1 MARPASTK
9 DIEIAKVDFGT
20 LNLDMIA
27 LDPALLKGYTAF
39 IEAVVKAG
47 AVMTKG
53 YGGTA
58 FSRHPSQAE
67 MQEQLK
73 DAQQRWDEGSKQYN
87 ILASVGEVEYSYL
100 RDVARR
106 WAEAEDLPFPPEVEE
121 SLPIPSVE
129 DTIASIDEV
138 IA

>member
-1 MARPASTK
+1 MARPDSTK

-47 AVMTKG
+47 AVMSKG
-53 YGGTA
+53 YGGTS
-58 FSRHPSQAE
+58 FSRHPSQVE
-67 MQEQLK
+67 MQAQLK
-73 DAQQRWDEGSKQYN
+73 DAQDRWDEGFKQYN
-87 ILASVGEVEYSYL
+87 ILATVGEVEYPYL
-100 RDVARR
+100 RDIARR
-106 WAEAEDLPFPPEVEE
+106 WAESEDLPFPPKVEE